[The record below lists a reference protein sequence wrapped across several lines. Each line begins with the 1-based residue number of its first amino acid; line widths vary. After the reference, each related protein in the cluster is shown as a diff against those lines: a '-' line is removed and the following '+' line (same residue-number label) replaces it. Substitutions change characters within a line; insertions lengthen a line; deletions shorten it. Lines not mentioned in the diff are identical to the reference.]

1 GERHALAVEHAAE
14 LLDALVAQLRERQ
27 PGVGGVD
34 LVHAELLDLAQLGG
48 PHGRGGLEGGRAVR
62 GGAAERE
69 HVGADG
75 PVLCGEHRCPFV
87 GSPSAISYRK
97 SSERE
102 SLPALRAVPARRT
115 PPGAVPTLVMSV
127 TAPSGVSA
135 ARREVRGGSV
145 SPLLPQRSRRPP

>member
-1 GERHALAVEHAAE
+1 M
-14 LLDALVAQLRERQ
+14 
-27 PGVGGVD
+27 
-34 LVHAELLDLAQLGG
+34 
-48 PHGRGGLEGGRAVR
+48 
-62 GGAAERE
+62 
-69 HVGADG
+69 
-75 PVLCGEHRCPFV
+75 

-135 ARREVRGGSV
+135 AGRGVRGGLGQPS
-145 SPLLPQRSRRPP
+145 SAAAISTTTLW

>member
-1 GERHALAVEHAAE
+1 
-14 LLDALVAQLRERQ
+14 
-27 PGVGGVD
+27 
-34 LVHAELLDLAQLGG
+34 
-48 PHGRGGLEGGRAVR
+48 
-62 GGAAERE
+62 
-69 HVGADG
+69 
-75 PVLCGEHRCPFV
+75 LCGEHRWPFV

-135 ARREVRGGSV
+135 AGRGVRGGWSALFCR
-145 SPLLPQRSRRPP
+145 SDLDDHPLVAREGGRPGIRGLHDEVHRGAGLGLRRRLDLAARPG